1 MSLIVSLRSEVL
13 KSKRT
18 AAFYF
23 TLLGAAVIPV
33 ILLFTIIAHGLP
45 DEEKT
50 SKDPINA
57 LFNLSSDM
65 TGLALFPLFIVL
77 ICTLLPQIEF
87 KNSTWKQVFTSPQ
100 RKEDVFSAKFLN
112 IHLLMVLFL
121 IASHLFVWIVVIA
134 AHFILPKFNILGH
147 SFNFTKVLEDNAHAY
162 LAGLAICAIQFWIGL
177 RSRNFIAPVAI
188 GLLLWLIGTVLVL
201 EYHSPASPY
210 FPYCFSAIRFSS
222 EFSPRIKEVEWISFG
237 YSVLFLILGLAD
249 FKRRRKLKSIS

>member
-1 MSLIVSLRSEVL
+1 MSLIVSLRSEIL

-23 TLLGAAVIPV
+23 TLIGAAVIPF

-45 DEEKT
+45 EEEKT

-57 LFNLSSDM
+57 LFNLSSGM
-65 TGLALFPLFIVL
+65 TGLAIFPLFVVL

-87 KNSTWKQVFTSPQ
+87 RNSTWKQVFTSPQ
-100 RKEDVFSAKFLN
+100 KREDVFSAKFLN

-121 IASHLFVWIVVIA
+121 IASHLFVWVVVIA
-134 AHFILPKFNILGH
+134 AHFILPKFHILNH
-147 SFNFTKVLEDNAHAY
+147 SFDARKVLEDNAHAY
-162 LAGLAICAIQFWIGL
+162 LSVLAICAIQFWIGL

-201 EYHSPASPY
+201 EYHSAASPY
-210 FPYCFSAIRFSS
+210 FPYGFSAIRFSS
-222 EFSPRIKEVEWISFG
+222 EFSPRVKEVEWTSFG
-237 YSVLFLILGLAD
+237 YSVLFLIVGYMD
-249 FKRRRKLKSIS
+249 FRRRRKLK